1 MSTPPPPPPG
11 DATPPPAGDTPPAAA
26 APTTPATSP
35 HPQFA
40 APVAAKSGGAKKI
53 IFILIGVLALGGMGF
68 AGYKYGPDL
77 WAKYFGGG
85 DINTPDGAIKRVFN
99 GLADNKPEVLW
110 EALPVKHQKLI
121 TDEIKKSSAN
131 VDAEVQTKIVDV
143 LKKLVGILKNKKTI
157 ILETAQMMGGQGGGQ
172 GDVLPAEVTENWD
185 GIVSLLEIVVNSKA
199 MTPDWLKNPNVGA
212 VLKEDGGKLMSS
224 PVLEIFV
231 NKTLAE
237 SNEADSPKNLAEVR
251 SWLKGIT
258 VTVISSTETTAKVK
272 IGSTDFTIPDD
283 ESELDMVKV
292 EGRWLPKAMAD
303 GLEQMIAM
311 LKQTVPMGQQ
321 LGSAPMTQQQKTIL
335 LTFLNS
341 LDRVLDQLNQAN
353 TAQEFQ
359 TAAMMAAGNIGAQFM
374 GLQQALGGGGM
385 GGGFPGTQPGINPG
399 INPNTGFPNTPGTQ
413 PGVQPGTNPGINLP
427 GISPRGP
434 AGYNIT
440 WTAGL
445 GNKNRIDLIYP
456 GQPEG
461 NVEKAFGPCQ
471 EKNGQLWT
479 YRGLKIR
486 NLRQG
491 GTFTTAIF
499 QMQNGKV
506 ASVIIQP

>member
-1 MSTPPPPPPG
+1 MSPSPQL
-11 DATPPPAGDTPPAAA
+11 AAPAAA
-26 APTTPATSP
+26 KA
-35 HPQFA
+35 
-40 APVAAKSGGAKKI
+40 GASKKI
-53 IFILIGVLALGGMGF
+53 IFILVGVLALGGIGF
-68 AGYKYGPDL
+68 AGYKFGPDL

-110 EALPVKHQKLI
+110 EALPAKHQQLI

-131 VDAEVQTKIVDV
+131 VDAEIQTKIGDV
-143 LKKLVGILKNKKTI
+143 LKKLVGVLKNKKTI

-172 GDVLPAEVTENWD
+172 SGGQGGVLPAEIIENWD
-185 GIVSLLEIVVNSKA
+185 GIVELLEIVVNSKA
-199 MTPDWLKNPNVGA
+199 MTPEWLKNPDVGA

-231 NKTLAE
+231 NKLLAE
-237 SNEADSPKNLAEVR
+237 SNDADSPKDLAELR

-258 VTVISSTETTAKVK
+258 VTLVSSTETTAKVK

-283 ESELDMVKV
+283 ESTLDMVKV
-292 EGRWLPKAMAD
+292 DDRWLPKEMAD

-321 LGSAPMTQQQKTIL
+321 LGSAPMTPHQKTIL
-335 LTFLNS
+335 LTFLIA
-341 LDRVLDQLNQAN
+341 LDMGLDQLNDAN

-359 TAAMMAAGNIGAQFM
+359 TAAMMAAGNIM
-374 GLQQALGGGGM
+374 GQIAGVQQALGGGGM
-385 GGGFPGTQPGINPG
+385 GGGFPGTNPGIGINPG
-399 INPNTGFPNTPGTQ
+399 INPNTGFPNIPGTQ
-413 PGVQPGTNPGINLP
+413 PGVQPGVQPGTGLP
-427 GISPRGP
+427 GIAPRGP

-440 WTAGL
+440 WTVGL
-445 GNKNRIDLIYP
+445 GNKNRIDQIYP

-461 NVEKAFGPCQ
+461 NVEKAFGECKN
-471 EKNGQLWT
+471 KNGQFWT
-479 YRGLKIR
+479 YSGLKIR

-491 GTFTTAIF
+491 GTYTTAIF

-506 ASVIIQP
+506 ASVSFQ